1 MNYSKVI
8 VSQSLAAFEMLRQ
21 TIIKCPS
28 VNNSCGEVSQLN
40 LEAAS
45 GFDWLPFSE
54 LELQFY
60 TIRHIQQHT
69 GECGYSLG
77 GMKLE

>member
-28 VNNSCGEVSQLN
+28 VNNSCGEGVST
-40 LEAAS
+40 
-45 GFDWLPFSE
+45 E
-54 LELQFY
+54 LRGC
-60 TIRHIQQHT
+60 IR
-69 GECGYSLG
+69 L
-77 GMKLE
+77 